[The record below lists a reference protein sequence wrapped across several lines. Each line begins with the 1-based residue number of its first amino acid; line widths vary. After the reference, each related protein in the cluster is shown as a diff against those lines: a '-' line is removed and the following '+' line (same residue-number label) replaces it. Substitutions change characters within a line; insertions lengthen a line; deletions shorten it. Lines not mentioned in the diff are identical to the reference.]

1 MPTLDNFVHVFGRRN
16 VMSVA
21 FLILITL
28 QVTYVSAG
36 APQSVVEGEN
46 SATLES
52 PKRAHFEL
60 ETPNTK
66 EFTTILLRVLNPPV
80 PFAADDG
87 KTHLVTE
94 LLITNTGKVPL
105 QITRIEVQDGSN
117 SKPVLM
123 LSGEQVVKNMTAV
136 NVPVDTSILAAG
148 QAGLVYLNV
157 SMDSSM
163 IPDTLIHKVSA
174 DNKTKII
181 TATGAKIA
189 VDKKTIPPII
199 GSPVAGG
206 TWVAAEACCYKSH
219 HRRSP
224 FNLNGAYFLSQRYAI
239 DFMKVVDGKLWMGD
253 NPKDLT
259 AWYTYQQDALAPADS
274 TIVSVLDNEL
284 DVTPFEKNPKEIT
297 MDNVTGNHLI
307 FDLGNDI
314 FVVYAHLKP
323 GSILVKK
330 GDKVHKGQKVALVGN
345 SGNTDAPHL
354 HVHVM
359 DAPKVIQSNGVPY
372 LFDRFKRVGHYQSID
387 ALLPNPPGT
396 PPERMIPSSESLP
409 HTKEYPL
416 ELSVI
421 SWENSR

>member
-1 MPTLDNFVHVFGRRN
+1 M
-16 VMSVA
+16 
-21 FLILITL
+21 
-28 QVTYVSAG
+28 
-36 APQSVVEGEN
+36 
-46 SATLES
+46 
-52 PKRAHFEL
+52 
-60 ETPNTK
+60 
-66 EFTTILLRVLNPPV
+66 

-239 DFMKVVDGKLWMGD
+239 DFMKMVDGKLWMGD

-345 SGNTDAPHL
+345 SGNTDAP
-354 HVHVM
+354 
-359 DAPKVIQSNGVPY
+359 APTCSCDGCPEGHSVQRSIYRFIVNSWY
-372 LFDRFKRVGHYQSID
+372 LYTFCRGRRLGLGEHKTNTI
-387 ALLPNPPGT
+387 PGT
-396 PPERMIPSSESLP
+396 FSPSPAGEGKGEEIIK
-409 HTKEYPL
+409 TV
-416 ELSVI
+416 VI
-421 SWENSR
+421 LRVATVADF